1 MQVPAEHAHSHS
13 WNPNFTSQKAARCQ
27 RGQNLAS
34 HVVPFTCFPR
44 TGSWGSSAL
53 PLPGML
59 PWPQRVA
66 PEEALLKALHVVW
79 KPVGGAL
86 ASWEP
91 PRSLVPSLFSPRPW
105 SRLPKTFPPDL
116 PALAPPCGPTF
127 LHLQLPPQSR
137 SLQSPSDPSALR
149 PLRARWRGSP
159 RDENLL
165 PAALLLRLQLRLRWP
180 PGSVPPDSSSSVSF
194 PRDSFF
200 GTATAEKLPRDSFF
214 GTATAEKLPR
224 DSFFGT
230 ATAEKLPR
238 DSFFGT
244 ATAEKLPRDSFF
256 GTATAEKLPRDT
268 TFCGTPFPSPLL
280 RTFPLLIIPL
290 PSLCLPSIR
299 AGVCVCVRVVR
310 FPLFPRRLA
319 QSPALAD

>member
-1 MQVPAEHAHSHS
+1 MRTVTPGIQ
-13 WNPNFTSQKAARCQ
+13 TSLPKRPHCQ

-66 PEEALLKALHVVW
+66 PEEALLKALLVVW

-165 PAALLLRLQLRLRWP
+165 PAALLLPLQLRLRWP

-194 PRDSFF
+194 
-200 GTATAEKLPRDSFF
+200 
-214 GTATAEKLPR
+214 
-224 DSFFGT
+224 
-230 ATAEKLPR
+230 PR